1 MLLGHI
7 LLCVTLR
14 RAQTLTVIK
23 RVPISSEAL
32 LLVWMVVGLHVVL
45 RLWMELLLKLLLLL
59 LLLWILHHHV
69 LSLWILAAM

>member
-7 LLCVTLR
+7 LLCVTLG

-23 RVPISSEAL
+23 RVPISTEAL

-59 LLLWILHHHV
+59 LLWILHHHV
-69 LSLWILAAM
+69 LPLRILAAM